1 MQYAVA
7 IRRAWHRRCTFLCVM
22 MPVKSAPR
30 RRETSRQTKTVLE
43 GLARLS
49 PTRSCAPSCAS
60 TERLSLPRIPSLAI
74 SYFNACWCILL
85 CLRLLKCLRVCVC
98 VCVCGYDAVPLQ
110 CCRCRAAAVLQMPC
124 RCSAAVLQCC
134 SIPSNTSMRSSVY
147 NSGKF
152 RFLSFTLLDFFVLL
166 M

>member
-74 SYFNACWCILL
+74 SYCNACWCILL

-98 VCVCGYDAVPLQ
+98 VYVCAGMMPCRCSAADAVPLQ
-110 CCRCRAAAVLQMPC
+110 CCRCRAAAVLQC
-124 RCSAAVLQCC
+124 CSAAA
-134 SIPSNTSMRSSVY
+134 
-147 NSGKF
+147 F
-152 RFLSFTLLDFFVLL
+152 RQTPPCVLL
-166 M
+166 STILASFAFSPSHSWIFLFC